1 LSVFPDSEGA
11 PLARGEIV
19 IVLQALV
26 AWLSR
31 SIGRFF
37 QAAFG
42 WAVVALFGPRPKPEK
57 TILSAAVGAAALW
70 PVLVLGI
77 VFPRVATF
85 VLAFVPLSR
94 SIDPDVL
101 RIVWAVLALG
111 VPVGIGL
118 LLTRHAADREHDSV
132 WRKIGE
138 GFPATLGVA
147 LAFLFVAVAA
157 PLRKLVALVRRRV
170 ASHVPV
176 VVSVEAYDD
185 LTKVVEDVIRNAGL
199 GLQRSGAPF
208 AEEAPIRVLRAVG
221 GPIFRRQLP
230 ARLAAFRGNSLSVV
244 ISPNGLAL
252 RGPEFVVTRVRG
264 LLAEAL
270 TFSLAFQ
277 TLDSEAQKLEKRLKG
292 LVEGGR
298 REGASVRSADSL
310 ERIAERLLN
319 ADIPE
324 EDWQV
329 LHRELL
335 QVAYAREGRAP
346 LLMQSVGHSKG
357 PEAAEATA
365 ARRDRKGARRP

>member
-1 LSVFPDSEGA
+1 M
-11 PLARGEIV
+11 
-19 IVLQALV
+19 IVLQALL

-31 SIGRFF
+31 SMGRFF

-70 PVLVLGI
+70 PALVLGI

-94 SIDPDVL
+94 SIDPGVL
-101 RIVWAVLALG
+101 RVVWAVLAAA

-118 LLTRHAADREHDSV
+118 LLTRHAADRAGDSV
-132 WRKIGE
+132 WKKIGE

-157 PLRKLVALVRRRV
+157 PVRKLLAFVRRRV

-176 VVSVEAYDD
+176 VVSVEAYDELAD
-185 LTKVVEDVIRNAGL
+185 LVEDVFRRAGL
-199 GLQRSGAPF
+199 GLVRSAAPF
-208 AEEAPIRVLRAVG
+208 AEEAPIRVLRAIG

-230 ARLAAFRGNSLSVV
+230 ARLIAFRGDALDVV

-270 TFSLAFQ
+270 TFSLALQ
-277 TLDSEAQKLEKRLKG
+277 TLDSEAQRLEKRLKG
-292 LVEGGR
+292 VLGAGR
-298 REGASVRSADSL
+298 REGGSVRSADSL
-310 ERIAERLLN
+310 ERIAQGLLG

-324 EDWQV
+324 GDWQV

-335 QVAYAREGRAP
+335 QAAYAREGRAP
-346 LLMQSVGHSKG
+346 LLMESVSRPGRSFARMQGPGPGLSTPWPSSK
-357 PEAAEATA
+357 
-365 ARRDRKGARRP
+365 RSRPRSPST